1 MAAQVLFFTGA
12 LGLGV
17 AVGVLY
23 DIFRIL
29 RVRLRLPLLGGILD
43 LLFWL
48 VVTAALF
55 LYTVT
60 AGSGEVRGYL
70 VLAVLGG
77 AAAYFWLL
85 SRWFLWL
92 GYRLADFL
100 GLVWGLV
107 TLPLVLLARLGKKIE
122 KNAKKSF
129 HYRRKWYKIGVL
141 HREMDGLHRSDQ
153 PAAEGGPDHETQESV
168 PSDQAGGSGSA
179 HRPRPSPGWP
189 SRSRSTP
196 SWPTPWKTAVIPS
209 GRPTWPGASWA
220 WWSRASTSSVSL
232 TETFERGFY
241 RQLWSLVL
249 VRFWKEKSQAS
260 QSSARSSPCRKASRV
275 WCTSLRSPTPTS
287 TT

>member
-1 MAAQVLFFTGA
+1 MCIR
-12 LGLGV
+12 
-17 AVGVLY
+17 
-23 DIFRIL
+23 DS
-29 RVRLRLPLLGGILD
+29 
-43 LLFWL
+43 
-48 VVTAALF
+48 

-141 HREMDGLHRSDQ
+141 LSLIHISLFVVLISSLIKKPPFYAVSSANIPRVAYGRKELLNGSKKDRTTHRE
-153 PAAEGGPDHETQESV
+153 
-168 PSDQAGGSGSA
+168 
-179 HRPRPSPGWP
+179 
-189 SRSRSTP
+189 
-196 SWPTPWKTAVIPS
+196 K
-209 GRPTWPGASWA
+209 
-220 WWSRASTSSVSL
+220 
-232 TETFERGFY
+232 
-241 RQLWSLVL
+241 
-249 VRFWKEKSQAS
+249 KEA
-260 QSSARSSPCRKASRV
+260 
-275 WCTSLRSPTPTS
+275 
-287 TT
+287 

>member
-17 AVGVLY
+17 AVGCSTTYSASCGCVCACPCWGDSGSAVLA
-23 DIFRIL
+23 
-29 RVRLRLPLLGGILD
+29 GGHRR
-43 LLFWL
+43 
-48 VVTAALF
+48 LF

-122 KNAKKSF
+122 KKAKKSF

-179 HRPRPSPGWP
+179 HRRRHRAAESAPADPHRRGGSDRGPVPGG
-189 SRSRSTP
+189 RAEAGQRR
-196 SWPTPWKTAVIPS
+196 AGRRVENS
-209 GRPTWPGASWA
+209 GDP
-220 WWSRASTSSVSL
+220 
-232 TETFERGFY
+232 ER
-241 RQLWSLVL
+241 
-249 VRFWKEKSQAS
+249 QADL
-260 QSSARSSPCRKASRV
+260 ARSKLGLVEPGEYIFRF
-275 WCTSLRSPTPTS
+275 TD
-287 TT
+287 

>member
-107 TLPLVLLARLGKKIE
+107 TLPLVLLARLGKK
-122 KNAKKSF
+122 NRKKS
-129 HYRRKWYKIGVL
+129 KKIL
-141 HREMDGLHRSDQ
+141 PL
-153 PAAEGGPDHETQESV
+153 
-168 PSDQAGGSGSA
+168 
-179 HRPRPSPGWP
+179 SPQ
-189 SRSRSTP
+189 
-196 SWPTPWKTAVIPS
+196 V
-209 GRPTWPGASWA
+209 
-220 WWSRASTSSVSL
+220 V
-232 TETFERGFY
+232 
-241 RQLWSLVL
+241 
-249 VRFWKEKSQAS
+249 
-260 QSSARSSPCRKASRV
+260 
-275 WCTSLRSPTPTS
+275 
-287 TT
+287 